1 MARRK
6 RRNNRAPSSGNYQRR
21 GKSWAEARIERL
33 TWFSLVLVI
42 ATISIVPEN
51 TFPNAAVPFAG
62 ATILL
67 GSGLYQYMQHWRVSP
82 VTWIAGS
89 IMLVMGLY
97 NLYMNPNADLFLPT
111 MITFA
116 LVILFGTL
124 TNET

>member
-1 MARRK
+1 MARR
-6 RRNNRAPSSGNYQRR
+6 RRNNNRRSSGQYYGR

-33 TWFSLVLVI
+33 TWFALVLVT
-42 ATISIVPEN
+42 ATISILPEN
-51 TFPNAAVPFAG
+51 TFPKAAIPFSG

-67 GSGLYQYMQHWRVSP
+67 GSGLYQYMQRWRVSP

-89 IMLVMGLY
+89 VMLIMGLY